1 MTKSTQEIGELGLLE
16 FRRLTELGLAPEV
29 LGGEARSVWSVSLL
43 NEVGNQVRHYDF
55 N

>member
-1 MTKSTQEIGELGLLE
+1 MTKSAQEIGELCQCVV
-16 FRRLTELGLAPEV
+16 RRLTKLGLAPEV